1 MARAVTAPAVRR
13 TAVAWFAL
21 AALAVGVAQDL
32 TGTYATQVEGGTITV
47 ELAMQGERFNGSLRG
62 PGVQFA
68 LEGWIEDGTAVG
80 VATSVQGALGFE
92 ALVDGDTLGMWFYE
106 VVDGA
111 VVPESEIEVILQ
123 RVSSPTAGAPTAPVG
138 QAAGGLAPPVAP
150 APAGGPAGT
159 PPSQPRK
166 QLPGNPPVAQ
176 GESPA
181 PQGGL
186 LPPTADS
193 PAPQQGSAVIA
204 TGAFGSLT
212 QDDAV
217 AFIEALEFVLA
228 QIGYAYTF
236 TDAERGQAYQAI
248 AQNYPQ
254 LSQTDQVVLSQ
265 ARDIWERVRAGWATA
280 TLDEQREFAV
290 GVLVLAFGEQT
301 VSQWAGSS
309 TGQGGGACTTFED
322 CTGNLVDG
330 QSWGD
335 TFNAQSCWAAAGC
348 NSFDASTGT
357 FDYDSDY

>member
-1 MARAVTAPAVRR
+1 MARASTAPAVRR
-13 TAVAWFAL
+13 TAFAWLAL
-21 AALAVGVAQDL
+21 TALVVGAAQDL
-32 TGTYATQVEGGTITV
+32 TGTYVTQVEGGTITV
-47 ELAMQGERFNGSLRG
+47 EIVMQGETFSGRLQG
-62 PGVQFA
+62 PGVSFD
-68 LEGWIEDGTAVG
+68 LEGWLQDGTAVG
-80 VATSVQGALGFE
+80 IATSAQGALGFE
-92 ALVDGDTLGMWFYE
+92 ALVEGDTLGLWFYE

-123 RVSSPTAGAPTAPVG
+123 RVGAPTAGTPS
-138 QAAGGLAPPVAP
+138 P
-150 APAGGPAGT
+150 PAGPSSPPAAAST
-159 PPSQPRK
+159 PSK
-166 QLPGNPPVAQ
+166 QLPGNAPAAPGGSAPPR
-176 GESPA
+176 
-181 PQGGL
+181 GGL
-186 LPPTADS
+186 LPPPSDS
-193 PAPQQGSAVIA
+193 PAPQQGSPVIA
-204 TGAFGSLT
+204 TGAYGSLT

-254 LSQTDQVVLSQ
+254 LPQTDQVVLSQ
-265 ARDIWERVRAGWATA
+265 ARDIWERVQAGWSTA
-280 TLDEQREFAV
+280 TLEEQREFAV
-290 GVLVLAFGEQT
+290 GVLVLAFGEET

-348 NSFDASTGT
+348 NSYDASTGT

>member
-1 MARAVTAPAVRR
+1 MARASTAPAVRR
-13 TAVAWFAL
+13 TAFAWLAL
-21 AALAVGVAQDL
+21 TALVVGAAQDL
-32 TGTYATQVEGGTITV
+32 TGTYVTQVEGGTITV
-47 ELAMQGERFNGSLRG
+47 EIVMQGETFSGRLQG
-62 PGVQFA
+62 PGVSFD
-68 LEGWIEDGTAVG
+68 LEGWLQDGTAVG
-80 VATSVQGALGFE
+80 IATSAQGALGFE
-92 ALVDGDTLGMWFYE
+92 ALVEGDTLGLWFYE

-123 RVSSPTAGAPTAPVG
+123 RVGAPTAGTPS
-138 QAAGGLAPPVAP
+138 P
-150 APAGGPAGT
+150 PAGPSSPPAAAST
-159 PPSQPRK
+159 PSK
-166 QLPGNPPVAQ
+166 QLPGNAPAAPGGSAPPR
-176 GESPA
+176 
-181 PQGGL
+181 GGL
-186 LPPTADS
+186 LPPPSDS
-193 PAPQQGSAVIA
+193 PAPQQGSPVIA
-204 TGAFGSLT
+204 TGAYGSLT

-254 LSQTDQVVLSQ
+254 LPQTDQVVLSQ
-265 ARDIWERVRAGWATA
+265 ARDIWERVQAGWSTA

-290 GVLVLAFGEQT
+290 GVLVLAFGEET

-348 NSFDASTGT
+348 NSYDASTGT

>member
-1 MARAVTAPAVRR
+1 MARASTAPAVRR
-13 TAVAWFAL
+13 TAFAWLAL
-21 AALAVGVAQDL
+21 TALVVGAAQDL
-32 TGTYATQVEGGTITV
+32 TGTYVTQVEGGTITV
-47 ELAMQGERFNGSLRG
+47 EIVMQGETFSGRLQG
-62 PGVQFA
+62 PGVSFD
-68 LEGWIEDGTAVG
+68 LEGWLQDGTAVG
-80 VATSVQGALGFE
+80 IATSAQGALGFE
-92 ALVDGDTLGMWFYE
+92 ALVEGDTLGLWFYE

-123 RVSSPTAGAPTAPVG
+123 RVGAPTAGTPS
-138 QAAGGLAPPVAP
+138 P
-150 APAGGPAGT
+150 PAGPSSPPAAAST
-159 PPSQPRK
+159 PSK
-166 QLPGNPPVAQ
+166 QLPGNAPAAPGGSAPPR
-176 GESPA
+176 
-181 PQGGL
+181 GGL
-186 LPPTADS
+186 LPPPSDS
-193 PAPQQGSAVIA
+193 PAPQQGSPVIA
-204 TGAFGSLT
+204 TGAYGSLT

-228 QIGYAYTF
+228 QIGYASTF

-254 LSQTDQVVLSQ
+254 LPQTDQVVLSQ
-265 ARDIWERVRAGWATA
+265 ARDIWERVQAGWSTA

-290 GVLVLAFGEQT
+290 GVLVLAFGEET

-348 NSFDASTGT
+348 NSYDASTGT